1 MTKYICMPI
10 CDVAA
15 ACSTTGAASL
25 GYPSGEPAAFA
36 AAPSSGCA
44 SLEHPTCVGCPTSSS
59 TAGQPSGSDRCF
71 LAWLDRW
78 QASGLHRMLR
88 TADRLAADF
97 PTCVGVR
104 PPARPAITPDSHLV
118 SSFSSA
124 GLTASSSHRLPSQPP
139 ACAGCCC
146 SSNSR
151 WRLPPVANTGLEPPT
166 RIGCSFAGFAGLGS
180 LSLRCVRLPPVGPLM
195 HPLLQPNLAS
205 PAEPSMSIPYPPVR
219 ASSESASF

>member
-1 MTKYICMPI
+1 MILDDPEDRLCLF
-10 CDVAA
+10 VR

-151 WRLPPVANTGLEPPT
+151 WRLPPVATPASN
-166 RIGCSFAGFAGLGS
+166 
-180 LSLRCVRLPPVGPLM
+180 LR
-195 HPLLQPNLAS
+195 LAS
-205 PAEPSMSIPYPPVR
+205 AALLPALPV
-219 ASSESASF
+219 SAHPACAACAYLRLGL